1 MEREEI
7 VVSTSEIGRVAVSSD
22 AIAQIVRS
30 AALESYGVVGLA
42 RGGGLTR
49 FLPWR
54 DPRAVDVRMR
64 DGGVAID
71 LRVVV
76 EHGLRLAEVA
86 ATVRS
91 RIEYELERMI
101 GLPITRLEVHIE
113 RVRTR

>member
-7 VVSTSEIGRVAVSSD
+7 VVSTSELGRIAVSSE

-42 RGGGLTR
+42 GRGGLAR

-54 DPRAVDVRMR
+54 DPSSIDVRVR

-76 EHGLRLAEVA
+76 EHGLRLAEVS

-101 GLPITRLEVHIE
+101 GLPITRLGVHIE
-113 RVRTR
+113 RVRSS